1 MCPENRELEQK
12 AREMLEKVAG
22 VRSGSDLSRLVQK
35 LFESRADLFS
45 INPRKGVAYFV
56 PVAHREFADQVQQF
70 FRECGGTLERFP
82 VPDDGEGNSSVAT
95 AIDYGLAE
103 MGKELEDSIR
113 EWDDTTRESTKKKAE
128 KRIEELRFKHQC
140 YAEYLGAKQTD
151 ARNQLNSLTK
161 LMLETAEAN
170 KELQEIK

>member
-1 MCPENRELEQK
+1 MAK
-12 AREMLEKVAG
+12 
-22 VRSGSDLSRLVQK
+22 SD
-35 LFESRADLFS
+35 
-45 INPRKGVAYFV
+45 
-56 PVAHREFADQVQQF
+56 
-70 FRECGGTLERFP
+70 
-82 VPDDGEGNSSVAT
+82 
-95 AIDYGLAE
+95 
-103 MGKELEDSIR
+103 
-113 EWDDTTRESTKKKAE
+113 KKKAE